1 MNVATGVDISVRD
14 VADSVLAAVGEDV
27 EKVFVEERLG
37 QVDRHIGSTDK
48 LERLTGW
55 RARTSFERGLEQ
67 TVAWYRENE
76 GWWRAL
82 RTRDSVSSS

>member
-1 MNVATGVDISVRD
+1 
-14 VADSVLAAVGEDV
+14 VADSVLAAVGVDA
-27 EKVFVEERLG
+27 EKVFVDERLG

-48 LERLTGW
+48 LKRLTGW

-76 GWWRAL
+76 GWWKAL